1 MRCYFLRGGHIVAA
15 EELTSVFDKEAIA
28 EARVLFS
35 KHEYPVETFEV
46 WDQTR
51 AVITHSSIRR
61 LPLVAP

>member
-1 MRCYFLRGGHIVAA
+1 MRCYFLRSCDIVAA
-15 EELTSVFDKEAIA
+15 EELASVSDKEAIA

-46 WDQTR
+46 CDRTR
-51 AVITHSSIRR
+51 AIITHPSFRR

>member
-35 KHEYPVETFEV
+35 RRENPEEILEV
-46 WDQTR
+46 WDRTR
-51 AVITHSSIRR
+51 AIITHPSIRR